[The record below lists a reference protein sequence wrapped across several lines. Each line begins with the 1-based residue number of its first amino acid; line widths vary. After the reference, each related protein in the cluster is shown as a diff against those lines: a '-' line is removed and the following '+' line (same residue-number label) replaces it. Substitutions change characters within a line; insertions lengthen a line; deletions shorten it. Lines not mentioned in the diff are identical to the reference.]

1 MDSLKELLS
10 KDEYDYRYDIGI
22 SQPLK
27 NIRFTDK
34 ERLVSLMTMHF
45 VVLNVK
51 AELDQLLCG
60 MSSTLNTLELIR
72 GFPCTFRPLFVYS
85 TPPRLT
91 WEKLFEMFPAKT
103 SPEGS
108 NLRELEE
115 AAVMRWTKLLQFC

>member
-10 KDEYDYRYDIGI
+10 KDEYDFRYDIGI

-34 ERLVSLMTMHF
+34 ERLVSLMMMHL

-51 AELDQLLCG
+51 AELDQLLSG

-85 TPPRLT
+85 TSLRLT
-91 WEKLFEMFPAKT
+91 WEKLFEMLYTINIPDKAYT
-103 SPEGS
+103 
-108 NLRELEE
+108 
-115 AAVMRWTKLLQFC
+115 